1 MNEKFSFLN
10 RHLNCIISYEIEV
23 YVDWIVYSFLS
34 ICSITSHFEMRLNG
48 DERSNEER
56 TDATVNEK

>member
-23 YVDWIVYSFLS
+23 YVDSIVYSFLY
-34 ICSITSHFEMRLNG
+34 ICSITSHFETRLNE
-48 DERSNEER
+48 DERLNEE
-56 TDATVNEK
+56 